1 MVHGSQTATQRV
13 NQVRLAEEDAV
24 SLARSLQVS

>member
-1 MVHGSQTATQRV
+1 MVHGSQTATRCV